1 MRHTGAI
8 VNNGGGDV
16 CMRAGDHVESVYLP
30 LNLAENLKLL
40 YKTILHT
47 HTHTHTHSQNE
58 KIN

>member
-1 MRHTGAI
+1 MG
-8 VNNGGGDV
+8 
-16 CMRAGDHVESVYLP
+16 AGDHVESVYLP

-47 HTHTHTHSQNE
+47 HPHSQNE

>member
-1 MRHTGAI
+1 MRD

-16 CMRAGDHVESVYLP
+16 CMGAGDHVENLYLP

-40 YKTILHT
+40 YRTILHT

-58 KIN
+58 KIS